1 LSLGVNQKTIT
12 STPKSKPKG
21 KYKHTIEQPKRQT
34 QTHPIENQETNTNT
48 PLNKPKEKYKHIL
61 EQAKRQIQKHLRAN

>member
-1 LSLGVNQKTIT
+1 M
-12 STPKSKPKG
+12 
-21 KYKHTIEQPKRQT
+21 

-61 EQAKRQIQKHLRAN
+61 EQAKRQIQKHLRPTQKQMQTHPIANQETNTNTP

>member
-1 LSLGVNQKTIT
+1 M
-12 STPKSKPKG
+12 
-21 KYKHTIEQPKRQT
+21 